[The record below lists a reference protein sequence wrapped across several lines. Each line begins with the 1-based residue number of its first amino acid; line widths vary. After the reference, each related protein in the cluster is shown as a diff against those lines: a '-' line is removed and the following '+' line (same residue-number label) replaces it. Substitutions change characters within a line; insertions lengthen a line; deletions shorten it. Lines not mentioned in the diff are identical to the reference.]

1 LAAAIL
7 LHDEVIEEML
17 FLFGEG
23 NCLGML
29 VIEIT

>member
-1 LAAAIL
+1 
-7 LHDEVIEEML
+7 ML

-29 VIEIT
+29 VIEITWILLLPRLGL